1 MPSVNDAPTPDH
13 PNAELIRMY
22 WAACWNERRVE
33 QLREVFHDEYLH
45 GRTSRTPAD
54 HAEIV
59 RETVASFPDLQ
70 VRIDDLE
77 DLGET
82 VITRTR
88 FIGTHQGVIFGLSAT
103 GRAIDAPSLDVFFF
117 RDGRV
122 ARLWHLFDHLPIVRG
137 IGAEFRIG
145 DEMAQFD

>member
-1 MPSVNDAPTPDH
+1 MTEPPTSH
-13 PNAELIRMY
+13 RPNVDLIRIY
-22 WAACWNERRVE
+22 WDACWNERQVDRLV
-33 QLREVFHDEYLH
+33 EVFHDPYLH
-45 GRTSRTPAD
+45 GRATRTPAD

-88 FIGTHQGVIFGLSAT
+88 FIGTHDGQIFGLSGT
-103 GRAIDAPSLDVFFF
+103 GRSINAPSLDVYFF

-122 ARLWHLFDHLPIVRG
+122 ARLWHLFDHLPILQG
-137 IGAEFRIG
+137 IGAEVRVG
-145 DEMAQFD
+145 DEVADLD